1 MFASQINARR
11 QWIVVVLFALFMLVG
26 TTAAASADSAD
37 GQEVSAV
44 SVSTQQSNGFYY
56 TVQWG
61 DYLSRVAQRYGT
73 TVQAILWANP
83 QIYNPNHIY
92 YGQVIFIPQGPVT
105 PPPPPPPPACRYYHY
120 VTYGQNLSSIAAWYG
135 VSPWAIAQANG
146 LYNLNYIYAG
156 TYLCIP

>member
-1 MFASQINARR
+1 MAGILLIDNYDSFTYNLVHLVKELGFRELD
-11 QWIVVVLFALFMLVG
+11 VVRNDKIEISAV
-26 TTAAASADSAD
+26 AAAP
-37 GQEVSAV
+37 QY
-44 SVSTQQSNGFYY
+44 SNGFYY

-61 DYLSRVAQRYGT
+61 DNLSRIAVRYGT
-73 TVQAILWANP
+73 TVHAILAVNP
-83 QIYNPNHIY
+83 QIYNPNYIY

-105 PPPPPPPPACRYYHY
+105 PPPPPPPKACRYYHY